1 MAMPARPSEE
11 YCQGTYDQLVFNG
24 FPTAAKQMTGEPH
37 YSGDFLAEFPHIPE
51 SLKADMQAC
60 AGMTAE
66 KMIATAAAKM
76 TPEEKAAARAYTAQK
91 LQEHIDAKGGK
102 GKGVVQAVGAVDSTA
117 AYEEI
122 MEAIDE
128 EDALKSPIGFLSGD
142 GLFGIPKAVWYIG
155 GAFVLYQ
162 VLVGGARSYGRA
174 RGSR

>member
-1 MAMPARPSEE
+1 MTARPSKE
-11 YCQGTYDQLVFNG
+11 YCQGVYDSLVLNG
-24 FPTAAKQMTGEPH
+24 APNAAKQMAGEPH
-37 YSGDFLAEFPHIPE
+37 YGGDFLAEFPHIPDD
-51 SLKADMQAC
+51 LKVDMQAC
-60 AGMTAE
+60 AGMKAE
-66 KMIATAAAKM
+66 EMIASAAAKM

-102 GKGVVQAVGAVDSTA
+102 GKGVVQAVGTVDSTA

-122 MEAIDE
+122 MAVIDE
-128 EDALKSPIGFLSGD
+128 EDALKSPIGFLSGP

-162 VLVGGARSYGRA
+162 ALVGGARSYGRA